1 MGLRM
6 KNFYIMRGPMTNR
19 IFRRDGSEKPIYRGE
34 LTKKGEGAWTISR
47 FKLGGGGLGKKKV
60 GVDTLMHTM
69 PQPISL

>member
-1 MGLRM
+1 M
-6 KNFYIMRGPMTNR
+6 KNFNIMRGPLTNG

-47 FKLGGGGLGKKKV
+47 FKLGGGGGAWQKKV

>member
-6 KNFYIMRGPMTNR
+6 KNFYIMRGPLTNR

-47 FKLGGGGLGKKKV
+47 FKLGGGGAWQKESG
-60 GVDTLMHTM
+60 G
-69 PQPISL
+69 